1 LLTKRLRNSD
11 LDIIA
16 SASTL
21 GPWGASGWY
30 FSWGPQDDA
39 DSIVSNRTGRYSR
52 PRRASDLSM
61 FLRVLSASA
70 CRRGE
75 ILALRWSD
83 MEDDGHATI
92 ARSLTQTNDGLKFKS
107 TETDNP

>member
-1 LLTKRLRNSD
+1 
-11 LDIIA
+11 
-16 SASTL
+16 
-21 GPWGASGWY
+21 
-30 FSWGPQDDA
+30 
-39 DSIVSNRTGRYSR
+39 
-52 PRRASDLSM
+52 M

-83 MEDDGHATI
+83 MEDDGHVTI

-107 TETDNP
+107 TEIDNP